1 MVLYTDLSSQAS
13 KACCMYSYCYC
24 YNVLS
29 FGLVI
34 ASQLLRRGTLY
45 FPDYFAPWN
54 TLLQIGLVHFA
65 SQLTLLLNTLYSL
78 THSTPAHFTSQHTL
92 LPRIIF
98 SSAHFASWNTLLP
111 RTLCFLCSREQSMLR
126 KTFYKGAKC
135 SNEQSVPVSKMW
147 CGVKC
152 FRKQSVPGSKMCW
165 GVKCS

>member
-45 FPDYFAPWN
+45 FPDHFAPWN

-78 THSTPAHFTSQHTL
+78 THYSSARPQHTL
-92 LPRIIF
+92 LPGILF
-98 SSAHFASWNTLLP
+98 SSAHFASWNTLVL
-111 RTLCFLCSREQSMLR
+111 RILCFLCSREHSMLR
-126 KTFYKGAKC
+126 RTF
-135 SNEQSVPVSKMW
+135 
-147 CGVKC
+147 
-152 FRKQSVPGSKMCW
+152 
-165 GVKCS
+165 